1 MVIICRLFSAIMSS
15 SNPIIALL
23 ANEKLNG
30 DNYVKWKSNINI
42 VLICENQKFVFTEE
56 CPPEPHATASRSV
69 REKYDFWQTA
79 NNKARCYMLAC
90 MNDILRTKHENMET
104 AYEIWESLNSM
115 FGRQSD
121 QSRHEATKA
130 YLTTKMKKGSSVRE
144 HVLNMINLI
153 HEAEI
158 HGATVDEKT
167 QVSVIL
173 ESLTPAFLPFTTNYI
188 INKLEYNLTQL
199 LNEP

>member
-1 MVIICRLFSAIMSS
+1 MVISLSRLFPAIMS

-42 VLICENQKFVFTEE
+42 VLICENQKFVLTEE

-69 REKYDFWQTA
+69 REKYDSWQMA

-115 FGRQSD
+115 FGRLLILCLVVNP
-121 QSRHEATKA
+121 TKA
-130 YLTTKMKKGSSVRE
+130 VMRRPRP
-144 HVLNMINLI
+144 I
-153 HEAEI
+153 
-158 HGATVDEKT
+158 
-167 QVSVIL
+167 
-173 ESLTPAFLPFTTNYI
+173 
-188 INKLEYNLTQL
+188 
-199 LNEP
+199 